1 MSIVGERATESD
13 KPRFS
18 VKAWLKFGSLG
29 QVFLGHFLLTTLF
42 TFPLLFNFGR
52 ALPGQL
58 IEDRDQNIWNLWWVR
73 EALLHLRNPFRT
85 DFIYF
90 PDRTSLY
97 FHTLHPLNGLISTP
111 VQILFGLTVAY
122 NFIVFFSFIMA
133 GVGAYLLLDYLCQ
146 HKAVAFTASLIF
158 AYAPYHLG
166 TLKGVMQLIS
176 LEWLP
181 FYVLFLLKA
190 SREPQNRLVNSLLAA
205 LFLVFTALTDWY
217 YTLFLLGFTLL
228 YIIYLVIISKPNP
241 LTPFPSKEGGTKSSE
256 KDDEVNQ
263 GAPISLVPKIGRGSG
278 FLQKGGSRTAPT
290 QSSVLSPQSFGA
302 IGLTLVAFGVAMLPV
317 LIPMLKELNSASYFL
332 PDPADTRKFSA
343 DLMAFFIPP
352 TTSSFLG
359 WTSQNFPAN
368 YVTGPLA
375 AQVYLGY
382 GALGLAILGIIVTWK
397 AWFWGGVALT
407 FWVLSLGP
415 ALRVNGASPGWWLPF
430 ALLENLPVVKITR
443 SPDRFIVITMLGL
456 AVCAAFGLVWLVS
469 KVPRWSWSVL
479 GAVGLLITIEFLQI
493 PYPINSFEVSP
504 FFEQLAQDKDDYALL
519 ELPPQAGFWT
529 GAPRMAEQTVHGK
542 RIFDGYISREYDHPF
557 QRRAPGFM
565 ELTTLKFGA
574 DIVPSAAEQQSWY
587 DAFRYYHVRYIILR
601 LPQDDKQRATA
612 NLANYR
618 AAIAQ
623 IAPGDPIYRDKFLEA
638 YALPAPPANPH
649 PFVEIGD
656 GWYEPEPTGAAA
668 TYHRWAAG
676 SANLYLTW
684 QGPVETKTTLK
695 LDMLVLEGEKAARLS
710 LDGATVWDG
719 KLNTAPQS
727 LNIPLTLT
735 RGKHTLSFEVSGQAT
750 TPLAL
755 GLGNDSRRL
764 LYLVTNISFPLP

>member
-1 MSIVGERATESD
+1 MNVVGEETINSI
-13 KPRFS
+13 KPPFS
-18 VKAWLKFGSLG
+18 IKSWLKIRPLVW
-29 QVFLGHFLLTTLF
+29 VFPGHFLLTALF
-42 TFPLLFNFGR
+42 TFPLLFNFGN

-73 EALLHLRNPFRT
+73 EALLHFRNPFRT

-111 VQILFGLTVAY
+111 VQLLFGMTAAY

-146 HKAVAFTASLIF
+146 NKTAAFTASLIF
-158 AYAPYHLG
+158 AYAPYHMG

-176 LEWLP
+176 LQWLP
-181 FYVLFLLKA
+181 FYILFLIKA
-190 SREPQNRLVNSLLAA
+190 SREPQKRIINSLLAA
-205 LFLVFTALTDWY
+205 VFLVFTALTDWY

-228 YIIYLVIISKPNP
+228 YIMYLVIIFSW
-241 LTPFPSKEGGTKSSE
+241 
-256 KDDEVNQ
+256 
-263 GAPISLVPKIGRGSG
+263 
-278 FLQKGGSRTAPT
+278 QKGFFAFIKIP
-290 QSSVLSPQSFGA
+290 SSVLEKGVRGVRFADFGT
-302 IGLTLVAFGVAMLPV
+302 IGLTLVAFGLVMLPV
-317 LIPMLKELNSASYFL
+317 FIPMLKELNSASYFL

-343 DLMAFFIPP
+343 DLTAFFIPP

-382 GALGLAILGIIVTWK
+382 VALGLAILGIIFSRK
-397 AWFWGGVALT
+397 AWFWGVVSLT

-415 ALRVNGASPGWWLPF
+415 AMRINGASPGWGLPF

-443 SPDRFIVITMLGL
+443 SPDRFVVITMLAL
-456 AVCAAFGLVWLVS
+456 AVCAAFGLVWLVN
-469 KVPRWSWSVL
+469 KMPKRGWL
-479 GAVGLLITIEFLQI
+479 IMGAAGLLVTVEFLQI
-493 PYPINSFEVSP
+493 PYPLNSFEVSP
-504 FFEQLAQDKDDYALL
+504 FFAQLAQDKEDYALL

-557 QRRAPGFM
+557 QRRAPGFK
-565 ELTTLKFGA
+565 ELTTLQFGA
-574 DIVPSAAEQQSWY
+574 DVVPPEIEQQGWY

-601 LPQDDKQRATA
+601 LPQNDKQRTTA
-612 NLANYR
+612 NLDKYR
-618 AAIAQ
+618 AAIAR
-623 IAPGDPIYRDKFLEA
+623 IVPGNPIYRDKFLEA
-638 YALPAPPANPH
+638 YALPAPPANPR
-649 PFVEIGD
+649 PFIEIGE
-656 GWYEPEPTGAAA
+656 GWYDPEPTDIPSTTN
-668 TYHRWAAG
+668 TYHRWSAG

-684 QGPVETKTTLK
+684 QGPGELKTTLN
-695 LDMLVLEGEKAARLS
+695 LDMLVLDGEKTARIS
-710 LDGATVWDG
+710 LDGRMVWEG

-727 LNIPLTLT
+727 LKIPLTLAI
-735 RGKHTLSFEVSGQAT
+735 GKHNLNFEVEGQVT
-750 TPLAL
+750 SPQAL
-755 GLGNDSRRL
+755 GLGKDPRRL
-764 LYLVTNISFPLP
+764 LFLVAKVFLK